1 MFGAILVFL
10 PGWDEIIRL
19 KDKLENSP
27 IFGAASKYALL
38 PLHSMVAPAE
48 QRRVFVRPPPGVRK
62 IVMATNI
69 AETAITIDDVVCVID
84 SGRLKEKSYDAY
96 TGVSTLQ
103 SAWISKASE
112 RQRRGRAGR
121 CQPGVAFHMYS
132 RQRSE
137 ALAEF
142 QLPEIKRS
150 PLDEMGLQVKLLET
164 RDHAVSIPAF
174 LAKAVEPPVP
184 QAVVAAVTLLEDI
197 GALDASERL
206 TSLGRH
212 LASLPLPPALGKMLL
227 YAVLYGCLDPV
238 LTVACCMAYRDPW
251 VLPAAMGARRDAQLF
266 RAQLSTDSGG
276 SSDHLATVL
285 AYNKWKEARVVS
297 IRESAYI

>member
-1 MFGAILVFL
+1 MKIPPPL
-10 PGWDEIIRL
+10 D
-19 KDKLENSP
+19 
-27 IFGAASKYALL
+27 LL
-38 PLHSMVAPAE
+38 ATKSCLSIQWWPPQSNG
-48 QRRVFVRPPPGVRK
+48 VFVRPPTGVRK
-62 IVMATNI
+62 IVLATNI
-69 AETAITIDDVVCVID
+69 AETAITIDDVVVVVD

-132 RQRSE
+132 RQRSD

-150 PLDEMGLQVKLLET
+150 PLDEMGLQVKLLEKPE
-164 RDHAVSIPAF
+164 RRVIISEF
-174 LAKAVEPPVP
+174 LAKAVEPPVKE
-184 QAVVAAVTLLEDI
+184 AVSAAVKLLGDI
-197 GALDASERL
+197 GALDAEERL

-238 LTVACCMAYRDPW
+238 LTVACCMAYRYDFFFFFLFLFPFPAK
-251 VLPAAMGARRDAQLF
+251 VLFFL
-266 RAQLSTDSGG
+266 
-276 SSDHLATVL
+276 
-285 AYNKWKEARVVS
+285 E
-297 IRESAYI
+297 